1 MPTNSGYVSYV
12 LEQLSALGQVSA
24 RRMFGGVGLYHGG
37 LFFGLLA
44 NDTLYFKVGDS
55 NRADYESRGMG
66 RFRPYR
72 DRPELS
78 MTYYEVPADVLEDS
92 EELTGWARRSVE
104 VALACAKSATTPSK
118 RKVKSARPAKGRG
131 RAK

>member
-1 MPTNSGYVSYV
+1 MPTNPGYVSYV

-24 RRMFGGVGLYHGG
+24 RRMFGGVGLYQGG
-37 LFFGLLA
+37 LFFGLLF

-78 MTYYEVPADVLEDS
+78 MTYYEVPADVLEDA
-92 EELTGWARRSVE
+92 EELIGWARRSVE
-104 VALACAKSATTPSK
+104 VALACAKSAPSSK
-118 RKVKSARPAKGRG
+118 RETRSTPRAGRRG